1 LLILSFNKI
10 FKRQRH
16 IWFVDNGKTEGFM
29 PCSALTPYKEMYT
42 DGNLIEFEN
51 VSSSNAKNLTSSD
64 SSSNRVSLL
73 NEALRN
79 RDLINLVKEE
89 VRDFLKNNLSIL

>member
-1 LLILSFNKI
+1 
-10 FKRQRH
+10 
-16 IWFVDNGKTEGFM
+16 M

-51 VSSSNAKNLTSSD
+51 VSNSNTKNLTTSD

-73 NEALRN
+73 NEAPRN
-79 RDLINLVKEE
+79 RDLIDLAKEE
-89 VRDFLKNNLSIL
+89 VRDFLNYN

>member
-1 LLILSFNKI
+1 
-10 FKRQRH
+10 
-16 IWFVDNGKTEGFM
+16 M

-51 VSSSNAKNLTSSD
+51 VSNSNTKNLTTSD

-73 NEALRN
+73 NEAPRN
-79 RDLINLVKEE
+79 RDLIDLAKEE
-89 VRDFLKNNLSIL
+89 VRYFLKYNLSLQSNNINYLFTS